1 MKTKTIIIKPL
12 YTEKMA
18 KQQETYNKYA
28 FSVNPDAN
36 KIEIKSAIE
45 NKFDVKVKD
54 VRTMNVRGK
63 MRQQMTRQGRFVG
76 RKSDWKKAIITL
88 EADYKLD
95 LFDNA

>member
-1 MKTKTIIIKPL
+1 MKTKTILIKPL

-18 KQQETYNKYA
+18 TQQETMNKYA
-28 FSVNPDAN
+28 FSVNPRAN
-36 KIEIKSAIE
+36 KIEIKLAVE
-45 NKFDVKVKD
+45 RKFDVKVKS
-54 VRTMNVRGK
+54 VRTINVRGK

-88 EADYKLD
+88 ETDYKLD

>member
-1 MKTKTIIIKPL
+1 MKTKTILIKPI

-18 KQQETYNKYA
+18 TQQETMNKYA
-28 FSVNPDAN
+28 FSVNPRAN
-36 KIEIKSAIE
+36 KIEIKNAVES
-45 NKFDVKVKD
+45 KFDVKVKS

-76 RKSDWKKAIITL
+76 RKSDWKKAIVTL

>member
-1 MKTKTIIIKPL
+1 MKTKSIIIRPL

-18 KQQETYNKYA
+18 AQQESMNKYA
-28 FSVNPDAN
+28 FSVNPRAN

-45 NKFDVKVKD
+45 NKFDVKVKS
-54 VRTMNVRGK
+54 VKTMNVRGK
-63 MRQQMTRQGRFVG
+63 MRQQMTRQGRFIG
-76 RKSDWKKAIITL
+76 RKSDWKKAIVTL